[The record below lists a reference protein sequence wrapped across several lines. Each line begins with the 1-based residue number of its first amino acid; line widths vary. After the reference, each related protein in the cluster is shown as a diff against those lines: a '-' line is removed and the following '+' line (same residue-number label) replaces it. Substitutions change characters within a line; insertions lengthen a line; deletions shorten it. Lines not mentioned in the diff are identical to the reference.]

1 MIIEIILCWSEILVS
16 KTFVFIKT
24 RFDICEQK
32 IDKTWICWILKI
44 NWNESKNRLRIG
56 LLVHCVKTVQIRSYF
71 CPYFSVFGLYTFS
84 MSTGKYG
91 PKITPC
97 LDTFHAVVVML
108 KSTIRINFSYLFDNL
123 LIIVSGLVVKWV
135 SLRLGGLYI
144 PATRIL
150 FLRIVI
156 SIVRISM
163 SEGFS
168 ILYLSWQLISNI
180 KINSSPK
187 FVSISSYKLIIRHNK
202 LIAWK
207 ELI

>member
-1 MIIEIILCWSEILVS
+1 M
-16 KTFVFIKT
+16 TFK
-24 RFDICEQK
+24 DESA
-32 IDKTWICWILKI
+32 
-44 NWNESKNRLRIG
+44 NESKNRLRIG
-56 LLVHCVKTVQIRSYF
+56 LLVHCSKSVKIRSYF
-71 CPYFSVFGLYTFS
+71 CPYFSVFGLNTFS
-84 MSTGKYG
+84 MNTGKYG
-91 PKITPC
+91 AEITPC

-108 KSTIRINFSYLFDNL
+108 KSTIRINFSYLFDSL

-180 KINSSPK
+180 KINSNPK
-187 FVSISSYKLIIRHNK
+187 FVSISSYKLITRHNK